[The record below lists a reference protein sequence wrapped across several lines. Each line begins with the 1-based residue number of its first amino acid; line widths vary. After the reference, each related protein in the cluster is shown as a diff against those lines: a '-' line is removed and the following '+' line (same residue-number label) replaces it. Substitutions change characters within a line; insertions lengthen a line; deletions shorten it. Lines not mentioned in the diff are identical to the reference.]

1 MSFEI
6 QIPSI
11 LILGGGAFV
20 RVPEVLTRLR
30 CARPLIVTDPFL
42 VSTGLST
49 RLSAA
54 IREAG
59 LECGI
64 FSETVSDPTSEVV
77 EAGARAFLDGKYDSL
92 VGLGGG
98 SS

>member
-11 LILGGGAFV
+11 LIVGGGGFE
-20 RVPEVLTRLR
+20 RVPEVLTRLH

-42 VSTGLST
+42 AGTGLST
-49 RLSAA
+49 CL
-54 IREAG
+54 RESNANSG

-64 FSETVSDPTSEVV
+64 FSERSPTQPPKRSKRDFVLSYM
-77 EAGARAFLDGKYDSL
+77 ASMTA
-92 VGLGGG
+92 
-98 SS
+98 